1 MKNTLLIL
9 ATTLAFHVSALA
21 QTKVPSLINYQG
33 YVATSAGVPIGNG
46 APENRTITFRFWNSA
61 SETAAASR
69 LYSESQTVTVLDG
82 DFSVLIGN
90 GAAVDGETN
99 AVANVAGVFANK
111 EVFLGITVDDGNPAT
126 TDAEITPRQQLVTTA
141 FAFRATVAESVD
153 NGAISNAMLDA
164 NAVNT
169 DQLVASSVTNDKMAA
184 SSVTSANIV
193 DGTITKADIG
203 TDAVEAD
210 EIAANA
216 VGTSEIKDGSVT
228 LGKIAANAVDSSKI
242 VNSSITGSDI
252 LNGTIT
258 SVDLAENAVDSG
270 KIVNGSVTG
279 SDILNGTITSV
290 DLAAN
295 AVDSGKIVNGSIT
308 SLDIAANAVGTSQL
322 LNGAVTS
329 AKFGAGTMQSLE
341 SLRIIRGVVSEMGAI
356 TSGAGFTVTRI
367 AVGTYWLD
375 FDPNFT
381 GTPTLAITSPASG
394 LPTNGFI
401 YSCSLVS
408 SDATTAS
415 RVIVKTSLNAG
426 IVVPFDYGF
435 CFTAIGPR

>member
-1 MKNTLLIL
+1 MKHSLFFL

-33 YVATSAGVPIGNG
+33 YVANSAGVPIGNG

-61 SETAAASR
+61 SDTAAASR
-69 LYSESQTVTVLDG
+69 LYSESQAVTVLDG

-126 TDAEITPRQQLVTTA
+126 ADAEITPRQQLVSTA

-193 DGTITKADIG
+193 DGTITSADIG
-203 TDAVEAD
+203 ANAVGATQ
-210 EIAANA
+210 IAANA
-216 VGTSEIKDGSVT
+216 VTTVKITDGSVT

-242 VNSSITGSDI
+242 VNGSVTGTDIADTTITLAKIAGNAVDSSKIVDNSITGSDI

-258 SVDLAENAVDSG
+258 SFDL
-270 KIVNGSVTG
+270 
-279 SDILNGTITSV
+279 
-290 DLAAN
+290 
-295 AVDSGKIVNGSIT
+295 
-308 SLDIAANAVGTSQL
+308 AANAVGTSQL
-322 LNGAVTS
+322 ATGAVTS
-329 AKFGAGTMQSLE
+329 AKFGADTMQSLE
-341 SLRIIRGVVSEMGAI
+341 SLRIIRGVVKGDGTV
-356 TSGAGFTVTRI
+356 TSGAGFTVTRT
-367 AVGTYWLD
+367 AVGTYTLD
-375 FDPNFT
+375 FNPNFT

-394 LPTNGFI
+394 LPTTTFLVV
-401 YSCSLVS
+401 CSLVS

-415 RVIVKTSLNAG
+415 RVIVKTSLNVG
-426 IVVPFDYGF
+426 IATPFDYGF